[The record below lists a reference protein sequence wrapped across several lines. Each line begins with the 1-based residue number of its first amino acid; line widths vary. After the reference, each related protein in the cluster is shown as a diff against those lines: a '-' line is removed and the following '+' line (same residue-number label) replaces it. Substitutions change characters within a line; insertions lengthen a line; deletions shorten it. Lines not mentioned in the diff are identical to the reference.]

1 MKLDWIA
8 LTNYAE
14 DRGGLLYIAGGGF
27 DTINVQSPIEGAPS
41 GVFAIMQGTLVVRV
55 LLQREE
61 LGNPHR
67 FSFEIVDEDGQQIAK
82 ADGDF
87 RAEHSPGLPL
97 GWDQA
102 SNLIFPLTGL
112 GLPKPGNYTINLF
125 VDDELLG
132 DRPFRVL
139 KLY

>member
-1 MKLDWIA
+1 MA
-8 LTNYAE
+8 LANYAE
-14 DRGGLLYIAGGGF
+14 DRGGLLYIVGGGF
-27 DTINVQSPIEGAPS
+27 DTLNIQAPIEGAPP
-41 GVFAIMQGTLVVRV
+41 GVFAVMQGTLVVRI

-61 LGNPHR
+61 LGKQHKVA
-67 FSFEIVDEDGQQIAK
+67 FHIVDEDGQQLAK

-87 RAEHSPGLPL
+87 RSEAAPGLPL

-102 SNLIFPLTGL
+102 ANLIFPLTGL
-112 GLPKPGNYTINLF
+112 AIPKAGNYTINLF